1 MQPNYFVP
9 RLRIVVMLAR
19 PFLPALL
26 SACLFTIVSSHA
38 ENWPAWRGP
47 QGNGISTEKGL
58 AVEWGPSKNVAWKLE
73 LPGPAGATP
82 VVWAKQIFLTSVNEA
97 GELLLLAVDTN
108 GKIQWQQ
115 VVAAGNQNSRG
126 DEGNS
131 ASPSPVTDG
140 RHVWTFMGEG
150 TLACYTVDGRE
161 VWKQNVQ
168 DKYGKFKIQFGM
180 SSTPVLEDGVLYL
193 QLIHGEGNPKTREAV
208 VVAIDGLTGREKWKV
223 DRPSDAEAENEHSY
237 ASPMLYRD
245 GKTRLLLTHGADF
258 IVAHDLEDGHEVWR
272 CGGLNRRDDAA
283 LPYDPTLRFVASP
296 ATAPGLII
304 APSAK
309 QHPVLAIRPDGSGD
323 VTGSDKCLWT
333 WKRTPDVPTPIISD
347 GLVYLCMENGNLTVL
362 EAETG
367 AEVYSQA
374 THRQRHR
381 ASPVLADGRLYL
393 TARDGR
399 VTVVQIGRDFK
410 VLAVNEL
417 GEDQS
422 ASPAI
427 SGGTIY
433 LRTFKNLYAIRP

>member
-1 MQPNYFVP
+1 MPT
-9 RLRIVVMLAR
+9 R
-19 PFLPALL
+19 PALL
-26 SACLFTIVSSHA
+26 ALLAALPLFSASSYA
-38 ENWPAWRGP
+38 ADNWPAWRGP
-47 QGNGISTEKGL
+47 QGNGISSETGL
-58 AVEWGPSKNVAWKLE
+58 AVEWSPEKNVAWKLE

-82 VVWAKQIFLTSVNEA
+82 VVWGNQIFLTSVNEA
-97 GELLLLAVDTN
+97 GELLLMAIDSS
-108 GKIQWQQ
+108 GKLQWQQ

-140 RHVWTFMGEG
+140 KHVWTFMGEG
-150 TLACYTVDGRE
+150 TLACYTTAGKE

-180 SSTPVLEDGVLYL
+180 SSTPELEDGVLYL

-208 VVAIDGLTGREKWKV
+208 VVAIDGLTGREVWKV

-237 ASPMLYRD
+237 ASPVLYRD
-245 GKTRLLLTHGADF
+245 AKTRLLLTHGADF
-258 IVAHDLEDGHEVWR
+258 IVAHDLKDGHEVWR

-296 ATAPGLII
+296 AFAPGLIV

-309 QHPVLAIRPDGSGD
+309 QHPLLAIRPDGSGD
-323 VTGSDKCLWT
+323 VTGSDKCIWT

-362 EAETG
+362 EADTG
-367 AEVYSQA
+367 VEVYSQA

-381 ASPVLADGRLYL
+381 ASPVLAEGRLYL

-399 VTVVQIGRDFK
+399 ITVVQTGREFK

-427 SGGTIY
+427 ANSTIY
-433 LRTFKNLYAIRP
+433 LRTFKHLWAIKK